1 MSVEGIKG
9 SNKLSSK
16 ELKSPKPHKPKVRK
30 SEGDENP
37 KKTSV
42 VKTDVK
48 SDSVEISIQRTDIT
62 DEIVSKAKAD
72 SSELSI
78 QEQVKANAEA
88 ASEEGKVVN
97 SVDSLEISVKDPELT
112 ERIKALVEKIKE
124 DRETLAKRIQAASV
138 LIMKKAY
145 NDNKELIKTAE
156 AILRGEDSGGIET
169 D

>member
-1 MSVEGIKG
+1 
-9 SNKLSSK
+9 
-16 ELKSPKPHKPKVRK
+16 
-30 SEGDENP
+30 
-37 KKTSV
+37 
-42 VKTDVK
+42 
-48 SDSVEISIQRTDIT
+48 
-62 DEIVSKAKAD
+62 VSKAKAD